1 MGVLEQVFH
10 AWLEPPESCDPRDG
24 LGDAPVTNTCSGET
38 FSASF
43 LCGLGLAQEGL
54 WENRDP
60 DVHFGGRAHNSR
72 GRVSEAVDTVII
84 TSNKV
89 EALGSLRLRVL

>member
-1 MGVLEQVFH
+1 MGALEQVFH

-38 FSASF
+38 FSVSF

-54 WENRDP
+54 WENRDLMSILLTEP
-60 DVHFGGRAHNSR
+60 
-72 GRVSEAVDTVII
+72 T
-84 TSNKV
+84 TV
-89 EALGSLRLRVL
+89 EAGCQRQWTQLS